1 MSIFDGFIHLKEA
14 GTSNGTDKQHK
25 PKEMIVKE
33 ANELFEFTSFHLRHN
48 YFFGLVDVYSE
59 HSQWLNFLN
68 E

>member
-1 MSIFDGFIHLKEA
+1 MSLFDGFILLKEA
-14 GTSNGTDKQHK
+14 GTLNVADKQHK

-59 HSQWLNFLN
+59 HSQ
-68 E
+68 